1 MQTLARDLRYAL
13 RRLLANP
20 GFTVVAAVTLALG
33 IGANTAIFS
42 VVDGVLLRPLPYS
55 KPDRLFTLPHNLSP
69 PELADAAAMTRSFES
84 AGGAAMN
91 PFDIQTGAEPVQGI
105 AAMAS
110 GALFETLGV
119 RPALGR
125 TLTREDDRPGGERVV
140 VLGDS
145 IWHRVW
151 GGDRAIVG
159 KSILLGGAKW
169 TVVGVMGPEF
179 ALPEQKVDL
188 YVPLWVAYPAAAP
201 ERGVHFLRPV
211 FRVRPGVP
219 LPAARADLDAAFR
232 ELGRLHP
239 ESDKGLQADL
249 AGLLDSVVGDSR
261 RSLGILA
268 GAVGLV
274 LLIACANLANL
285 QMASVLSRTPELS
298 IRVALGASRRRIVG
312 QILAESAAL
321 GLLGGG
327 LGFLLSAWGVEALLS
342 RFPEALPR
350 LSNVGAN
357 LRVAAFTFAASLLT
371 SVLFGIVPAWQ
382 ASGRRFGTLLG
393 STRSAGLRDA
403 RTARGTLVVAEI
415 ALALVLLVGAGLL
428 LRVLWRLQSVEPGF
442 RVDGLVAARID
453 LPASRYE
460 KKDTQSAFRRRLLE
474 SISAEPGVR
483 AALVSELPMSGDALD
498 HDALIDGAPA
508 VAPGDEPS
516 LYSRSVMGDYFGV
529 MGIPLRAGRLLT
541 DADREDA
548 PLVGVVNEAM
558 ARRFFPSSDPIGRR
572 VRWAR
577 MREVHWITIVGVVG
591 DVRHFGLA
599 DADQPAIY
607 TPFTQADQDWKRWSE
622 VVVRG
627 AGGPA
632 ALESVV
638 RRRLHAVDPMLP
650 ITRIRTL
657 DRVVSESLTR
667 QRFGAELLSIFAGSA
682 LALACVG
689 IFGVMWNAVK
699 RRRAEIGVRMA
710 LGAAPGRVVREVLGD
725 GLRLVGLGVAI
736 GVAAALVLTRSMA
749 SLLVGVP
756 ASDPATF
763 ATVAGVL
770 AAAAMLACW
779 VPARFAARTDP
790 MTALRSE

>member
-1 MQTLARDLRYAL
+1 MEALLQNLRYAI
-13 RRLLANP
+13 RRLAAAP
-20 GFTVVAAVTLALG
+20 GFTAVAALTLALG

-42 VVDGVLLRPLPYS
+42 VLDGVLLRPLPYAS
-55 KPDRLFTLPHNLSP
+55 PDRLFTLPHNLSP
-69 PELADAAAMTRSFES
+69 PELADAAAVTRSFES
-84 AGGAAMN
+84 MGGTAIN

-105 AAMAS
+105 AAMTS

-125 TLTREDDRPGGERVV
+125 TLNRQDDRPGGERVV
-140 VLGDS
+140 VLGHS
-145 IWHRVW
+145 LWQRVW
-151 GGDRAIVG
+151 GGDRSIVG

-169 TVVGVMGPEF
+169 TVVGVMGADF

-188 YVPLWVAYPAAAP
+188 YVPLWVGYPVAAP

-211 FRVRPGVP
+211 FRLKPGVTVS
-219 LPAARADLDAAFR
+219 AARADLDAAFR
-232 ELGRLHP
+232 ELGRRYP

-249 AGLLDSVVGDSR
+249 AGLLDSVVGDGR
-261 RSLGILA
+261 RSLAILA

-274 LLIACANLANL
+274 LLISCANLANL
-285 QMASVLSRTPELS
+285 QMTNVLARAPELS
-298 IRVALGASRRRIVG
+298 IRVALGASRRRILG
-312 QILAESAAL
+312 QILTESAVLA
-321 GLLGGG
+321 LLGGG

-342 RFPEALPR
+342 RFPDALPR

-357 LRVAAFTFAASLLT
+357 VRVASFTFAASLAA
-371 SVLFGIVPAWQ
+371 SVLFGIAPAWQ
-382 ASGRRFGTLLG
+382 ASGRQFGTLLG
-393 STRSAGLRDA
+393 STQSGGLRDA
-403 RTARGTLVVAEI
+403 RTARGTLVVTEI

-428 LRVLWRLQSVEPGF
+428 LRVLWRLQNVAPGF
-442 RVDGLVAARID
+442 RVEGLVAARID

-474 SISAEPGVR
+474 ALSAEPGVR

-498 HDALIDGAPA
+498 HDALIDGAPP

-516 LYSRSVMGDYFGV
+516 LYSRSILGDYFGV
-529 MGIPLRAGRLLT
+529 MGIPLRAGRFLT
-541 DADREDA
+541 EADREGA
-548 PLVGVVNEAM
+548 PLVGVINEAL
-558 ARRFFPSSDPIGRR
+558 ARRFFPGSDPIGRR

-577 MREVHWITIVGVVG
+577 MQEVHWITIVGVAG

-607 TPFTQADQDWKRWSE
+607 TPFVQADQDWKRWSE
-622 VVVRG
+622 LVVRG
-627 AGGPA
+627 PGGPA
-632 ALESVV
+632 ALESAV

-650 ITRIRTL
+650 ITRIRTV

-682 LALACVG
+682 LVLSCVG
-689 IFGVMWNAVK
+689 IFGVMWAAVR

-725 GLRLVGLGVAI
+725 GLRMIALGIGIGL
-736 GVAAALVLTRSMA
+736 AAALVLTRWMG

-756 ASDPATF
+756 PTDPATF
-763 ATVAGVL
+763 ASVAAVL
-770 AAAAMLACW
+770 AAAALLACW
-779 VPARFAARTDP
+779 IPARVAARTDP

>member
-1 MQTLARDLRYAL
+1 METLLQNLRYAI
-13 RRLLANP
+13 RRLAAAP
-20 GFTVVAAVTLALG
+20 GFTAVAALTLALG

-55 KPDRLFTLPHNLSP
+55 SPERLYTLPHNLSP
-69 PELADAAAMTRSFES
+69 PELADAAAMARSFES
-84 AGGAAMN
+84 VGGAALN
-91 PFDIQTGAEPVQGI
+91 PFDIQTGSEPVQGI

-110 GALFETLGV
+110 GALFETLGA
-119 RPALGR
+119 RAALGR
-125 TLTREDDRPGGERVV
+125 TLARADDRPGGERVV
-140 VLGDS
+140 VLGHSLWQS
-145 IWHRVW
+145 IW
-151 GGDRAIVG
+151 GGDRGIVG

-179 ALPEQKVDL
+179 ALPEQKADL
-188 YVPLWVAYPAAAP
+188 YVPLWVGYPAAAP

-211 FRVRPGVP
+211 FRLKPGVT
-219 LPAARADLDAAFR
+219 LSAARADLDAAFR
-232 ELGRLHP
+232 ELGRRYP
-239 ESDKGLQADL
+239 ESDKGLLADL
-249 AGLLDSVVGDSR
+249 VRLLDSVVGDSR
-261 RSLGILA
+261 RSLAILA

-285 QMASVLSRTPELS
+285 QMANVLARAPELS
-298 IRVALGASRRRIVG
+298 IRVALGASRRRILG
-312 QILAESAAL
+312 QILTECAVLA
-321 GLLGGG
+321 LLGGG
-327 LGFLLSAWGVEALLS
+327 LGYLLSAWGVEALLS

-357 LRVAAFTFAASLLT
+357 LRVAAFTFAASLAT
-371 SVLFGIVPAWQ
+371 SVLFGIIPAWQ

-393 STRSAGLRDA
+393 STRSSGLRDSRA
-403 RTARGTLVVAEI
+403 ARGTLVVAEI

-460 KKDTQSAFRRRLLE
+460 KKETQSVFRRRLLD
-474 SISAEPGVR
+474 SLNAEPGIR

-498 HDALIDGAPA
+498 HDALIEGAPPL
-508 VAPGDEPS
+508 APGDEPS
-516 LYSRSVMGDYFGV
+516 LYTRSVLGDYFGV
-529 MGIPLRAGRLLT
+529 MGIPLRAGRLLSE
-541 DADREDA
+541 ADREDA
-548 PLVGVVNEAM
+548 PLVGVINEAL
-558 ARRFFPSSDPIGRR
+558 ARRFFPNQDPVGRR

-577 MREVHWITIVGVVG
+577 MHEVQWITIVGVVG

-599 DADQPAIY
+599 DADQPAVY
-607 TPFTQADQDWKRWSE
+607 TPFVQAAQDWKRWSE
-622 VVVRG
+622 IVVRG
-627 AGGPA
+627 PGGAA
-632 ALESVV
+632 ALENVV

-650 ITRIRTL
+650 ITRIRTV
-657 DRVVSESLTR
+657 DHVISESLAR

-682 LALACVG
+682 LVLSCVG
-689 IFGVMWNAVK
+689 IFGVMWAAVR

-725 GLRLVGLGVAI
+725 GLRMIALGIGIGL
-736 GVAAALVLTRSMA
+736 AAALVLTRWMG

-756 ASDPATF
+756 PTDPATF
-763 ATVAGVL
+763 ASVAAVL
-770 AAAAMLACW
+770 GAAALLACW
-779 VPARFAARTDP
+779 IPARVAARTDP

>member
-1 MQTLARDLRYAL
+1 METLLQNLKYAV
-13 RRLLANP
+13 RRLASTP
-20 GFTVVAAVTLALG
+20 GFTAVAALTLALG

-42 VVDGVLLRPLPYS
+42 VVDGVLLRPLPYAS
-55 KPDRLFTLPHNLSP
+55 PDRLFTMPHNLSP
-69 PELADAAAMTRSFES
+69 PELADAAAMTHSFES
-84 AGGAAMN
+84 AGGAALN
-91 PFDIQTGAEPVQGI
+91 PFDVQTGAEPVQGI

-119 RPALGR
+119 RAALGR
-125 TLTREDDRPGGERVV
+125 TLNRQDDRPGGERVV
-140 VLGDS
+140 VLGHS
-145 IWHRVW
+145 MWQRVW
-151 GGDRAIVG
+151 AGDRRIVG

-179 ALPEQKVDL
+179 VLPEQKVDL
-188 YVPLWVAYPAAAP
+188 YVPLWVGYPAAAP

-211 FRVRPGVP
+211 FRLKPGVTP
-219 LPAARADLDAAFR
+219 TAARADLASAFA

-249 AGLLDSVVGDSR
+249 TGLLDSVVGDGR
-261 RSLGILA
+261 RSLAILA

-285 QMASVLSRTPELS
+285 QMTNVLSRAPELS
-298 IRVALGASRRRIVG
+298 IRVALGASRRRILG
-312 QILAESAAL
+312 QILTESAVLAV
-321 GLLGGG
+321 LGGC
-327 LGFLLSAWGVEALLS
+327 LGFLLSAWGVEALLA

-350 LSNVGAN
+350 LSNVGSN
-357 LRVAAFTFAASLLT
+357 LRVAAFTFAASLAT
-371 SVLFGIVPAWQ
+371 SVVFGIVPAWQ
-382 ASGRRFGTLLG
+382 ASGRRFGALLG
-393 STRSAGLRDA
+393 STRASGLRDS
-403 RTARGTLVVAEI
+403 RSARGTLVVTEI

-428 LRVLWRLQSVEPGF
+428 LRVLWRLQSVQPGF
-442 RVDGLVAARID
+442 QVDGLVAARID
-453 LPASRYE
+453 LPATRYE
-460 KKDTQSAFRRRLLE
+460 KKETQSAFRRRLLE
-474 SISAEPGVR
+474 SFSAEPGVR

-498 HDALIDGAPA
+498 HDVLVDGAPP

-558 ARRFFPSSDPIGRR
+558 ARRYFPGSDPIGRR

-577 MREVHWITIVGVVG
+577 MQEVHWITIVGVAG

-599 DADQPAIY
+599 DGDQPAIY
-607 TPFTQADQDWKRWSE
+607 TPFVQAAQDWKRWSE
-622 VVVRG
+622 LVVRG
-627 AGGPA
+627 PGGPA
-632 ALESVV
+632 SLEGAV

-650 ITRIRTL
+650 ITRIRTV

-667 QRFGAELLSIFAGSA
+667 QRFGAELLSIFAGAA
-682 LALACVG
+682 LGLSCVG
-689 IFGVMWNAVK
+689 IFGVMWAAV
-699 RRRAEIGVRMA
+699 RRRRSEIGVRMA
-710 LGAAPGRVVREVLGD
+710 LGAAPGRVVREVIGD
-725 GLRLVGLGVAI
+725 GLRMIVLGIGLGL
-736 GVAAALVLTRSMA
+736 AAAFVATRWMG

-756 ASDPATF
+756 PTDPATF
-763 ATVAGVL
+763 AAVAAVL
-770 AAAAMLACW
+770 AASALLACW
-779 VPARFAARTDP
+779 IPARVASRTDP